1 MPVKIPND
9 LPAKEILAKENIFVM
24 DESRALSQDIRPLRI
39 AILNLMP
46 TKIETEIQLL
56 RLIGN
61 TPLQVEIVLV
71 HPETYQAK
79 NTPADYLY
87 RFYHTFSGIKQQRFD
102 GLIITG
108 APVEQME
115 FEQVAY
121 WEELTQIMEWSKKHV
136 TSVLHICWGAQAG
149 LYYHYRIPKYQLPAK
164 QFGVFSHYA
173 AYANIP
179 LLRGFD
185 DRFYMPHSRHTE
197 IRRQDI
203 EKVEELVILA
213 VSEEAGVC
221 IVANKDGSQI
231 FVTGHAEYDPDT
243 LKSEYDRDLRKGLPI
258 EIPKN
263 YYPQDDPNQPPLV
276 LWRSHANLLFS
287 NWLNY
292 YVYQVTPYDL
302 YELD

>member
-203 EKVEELVILA
+203 DKVEELVILA
-213 VSEEAGVC
+213 ESEEAGVC

>member
-108 APVEQME
+108 A
-115 FEQVAY
+115 
-121 WEELTQIMEWSKKHV
+121 LLNRWS
-136 TSVLHICWGAQAG
+136 L
-149 LYYHYRIPKYQLPAK
+149 
-164 QFGVFSHYA
+164 
-173 AYANIP
+173 
-179 LLRGFD
+179 
-185 DRFYMPHSRHTE
+185 
-197 IRRQDI
+197 
-203 EKVEELVILA
+203 
-213 VSEEAGVC
+213 
-221 IVANKDGSQI
+221 NK
-231 FVTGHAEYDPDT
+231 
-243 LKSEYDRDLRKGLPI
+243 
-258 EIPKN
+258 
-263 YYPQDDPNQPPLV
+263 
-276 LWRSHANLLFS
+276 
-287 NWLNY
+287 
-292 YVYQVTPYDL
+292 
-302 YELD
+302 

>member
-213 VSEEAGVC
+213 ESEEAGVC

>member
-213 VSEEAGVC
+213 ESEEAGVC

-258 EIPKN
+258 EIPKKLLS
-263 YYPQDDPNQPPLV
+263 PGRSKSAAIGVVAQPCKSAV
-276 LWRSHANLLFS
+276 F
-287 NWLNY
+287 
-292 YVYQVTPYDL
+292 
-302 YELD
+302 